1 MFVVVDVCVYS
12 LGGSDLC
19 LLLLMFV
26 CTPWEVGIYV
36 C

>member
-19 LLLLMFV
+19 LMLLMFV
-26 CTPWEVGIYV
+26 CRGRDLLTRR
-36 C
+36 